1 MVEKVTMNFDLS
13 KVTAPVCI
21 SVVVL
26 KNYGPER
33 SYILVELFKKCLK
46 ESCFPDCWKVSS
58 VVPVLKNVGER
69 STAKSYC
76 PARLLSVVSK
86 VFEKLVNNRIA
97 DQLEKFGLFL
107 FSSLVFGLFG
117 QLQIFLQYLIE
128 LLGL

>member
-76 PARLLSVVSK
+76 PVRLLSVVSK
-86 VFEKLVNNRIA
+86 VFEKLVNNRVA
-97 DQLEKFGLFL
+97 DQLKKFGLFL

-117 QLQIFLQYLIE
+117 
-128 LLGL
+128 